1 MDHLQA
7 KILPIVDIVIQVLSM
22 GEILLKKGIG
32 KNEKKNIRYWWF

>member
-7 KILPIVDIVIQVLSM
+7 KILPIVDIVIQVLGM

-32 KNEKKNIRYWWF
+32 KSQKIQFFVFI